1 MGDSG
6 NRDRTF
12 LLGEA
17 LKAQQALR
25 QAAGLGPEHFPV
37 EAFVGMISD
46 EVQALR
52 EKGWNDN
59 QIAEHVRKSSTID
72 ITGEEISEN
81 YAEPDERHHG

>member
-1 MGDSG
+1 MSESG
-6 NRDRTF
+6 NRGKTF

-25 QAAGLGPEHFPV
+25 HAAGLGAEHFPV

-52 EKGWNDN
+52 EKGWSND
-59 QIAEHVRKSSTID
+59 QIAEHVRESSTID
-72 ITGEEISEN
+72 ITGKEIAEN
-81 YAEPDERHHG
+81 YAEPEERHHG